1 MPQMSDL
8 LQLLAA
14 VKTGSDALGSA
25 LGLADKLR
33 DALGKRRD
41 GIDDDTALAGLA
53 LDLTKKLV
61 DARLAQAEI
70 LHRLH
75 TGENEMKELD
85 RFEKQAARYVLA
97 QTDGGA
103 IVYALKPECAEGEPM
118 HYLCPACFDHRKR
131 PILQPMGQFLRCS
144 HCGTDYAARKGASTV
159 AVTLGRRRF

>member
-1 MPQMSDL
+1 MTQMEGL

-14 VKTGSDALGSA
+14 VKSGSDALGSA

-41 GIDDDTALAGLA
+41 GIEDDTALAGLA

-70 LHRLH
+70 LHRLNAL
-75 TGENEMKELD
+75 EDEMKELD
-85 RFEKQAARYVLA
+85 RFEKQMARYALS

-118 HYLCPACFDHRKR
+118 HYLCPACLDRRQR
-131 PILQPMGQFLRCS
+131 PILQPVGKFLHCT
-144 HCGTDYAARKGASTV
+144 HCGAKYAAEKGASKI
-159 AVTLGRRRF
+159 AVSGGRVF